1 MERVK
6 PSLSFCVNP
15 KLKTY
20 WSTSFLQLE
29 NHYEIGEI
37 FKCKVKKEKKKSQYQ
52 EFRKNLK
59 HDCSHEGPTKSSIG
73 GIGNPLLPSF

>member
-6 PSLSFCVNP
+6 PSLSFYVKIFKFGSNP

-29 NHYEIGEI
+29 NHYEIGEL
-37 FKCKVKKEKKKSQYQ
+37 FRCRAKKEKNKIPI
-52 EFRKNLK
+52 RRV
-59 HDCSHEGPTKSSIG
+59 
-73 GIGNPLLPSF
+73 

>member
-6 PSLSFCVNP
+6 PSLSFCVKIFKFGPNP

-29 NHYEIGEI
+29 NHYEIGEL
-37 FKCKVKKEKKKSQYQ
+37 FKCRAKKEIK
-52 EFRKNLK
+52 
-59 HDCSHEGPTKSSIG
+59 
-73 GIGNPLLPSF
+73 